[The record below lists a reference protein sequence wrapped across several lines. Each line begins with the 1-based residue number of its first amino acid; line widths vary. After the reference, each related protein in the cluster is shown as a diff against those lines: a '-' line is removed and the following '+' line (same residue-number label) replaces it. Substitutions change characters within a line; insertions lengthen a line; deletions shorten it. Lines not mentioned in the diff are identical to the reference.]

1 MIINSH
7 PNFHKYLVSR
17 IFYCATLPAIGL
29 YAIYCQN
36 KFNFEISEVGI
47 FTILNVTAMGFF
59 SYISGNIGDRFGHK
73 YGLVMAYALHLSA
86 ILLVLFSRNM
96 FWVYSVFIAVG
107 AGQGSFMPS
116 AMNLIYDF
124 AGERDK
130 KTYMAIIDSFL
141 APFALIFILGIGILI
156 DNGEYILSL
165 YILCSCL
172 FVAIIILCFFVKD
185 PKHNKDQIIM
195 SEN

>member
-1 MIINSH
+1 M
-7 PNFHKYLVSR
+7 
-17 IFYCATLPAIGL
+17 GL
-29 YAIYCQN
+29 
-36 KFNFEISEVGI
+36 
-47 FTILNVTAMGFF
+47 F

-73 YGLVMAYALHLSA
+73 YSLVMAYALHLSA

-141 APFALIFILGIGILI
+141 APFSLIFILGIGSFVN
-156 DNGEYILSL
+156 DAKYILSL
-165 YILCSCL
+165 FVMGCCL
-172 FVAIIILCFFVKD
+172 FIAIIILYYFVED

-195 SEN
+195 SENWFSSWF